1 MLGFNQEVFHLDQ
14 TLHVQTESLPYEDRH
29 QVISQLFSKGVILAI
44 EKQLLLAIDEED
56 LSKQIRQ
63 FHFEFVRK
71 ITQGKYDQEIMLRPQ
86 ATILE
91 IESMPN
97 EKRAIDSKSKS
108 IMDFQ
113 LPVIHQELL
122 IAPQA
127 QMPYSLLKY
136 LIKQSKI

>member
-29 QVISQLFSKGVILAI
+29 QVVSQLFSKGVILAI

-97 EKRAIDSKSKS
+97 EKRYIEPKLKNT
-108 IMDFQ
+108 IDFQ
-113 LPVIHQELL
+113 LPIIHQELL
-122 IAPQA
+122 IAPQS
-127 QMPYSLLKY
+127 QIPYSLLKY